1 MATFD
6 DITGWREE
14 LEVLRKSDVFKQ
26 VYSQKNLTSP
36 YPKIPLS
43 ALFLYA
49 ETLLKHTETMDA
61 FNALDNWRAQQTS
74 DFVDTDN
81 DPTFP
86 FRAQQLL
93 TDFRS
98 WFILKTGH
106 GPDDWAYA
114 RHGGFIAR
122 AVLNEMWPAVR
133 SPQAIDYI
141 RKNAS
146 TQVDATFKLVGEE
159 KS

>member
-14 LEVLRKSDVFKQ
+14 LEILRKSAVFER
-26 VYSQKNLTSP
+26 VYSQKNLTSRH
-36 YPKIPLS
+36 PKVPLS

-61 FNALDNWRAQQTS
+61 FNALADWRARQTS
-74 DFVDTDN
+74 DFVDTDS

-93 TDFRS
+93 TDFTS

-106 GPDDWAYA
+106 GPDAWTYT
-114 RHGGFIAR
+114 RHGTFLVR
-122 AVLNEMWPAVR
+122 AVLSGRFPSVR
-133 SPQAIDYI
+133 CPQAIEYI

-146 TQVDATFKLVGEE
+146 TRVDATLKLVKGEQP
-159 KS
+159 